1 MPAKRLLI
9 VAVAALGLSFSGYA
23 ASAGSVAQ
31 SGAASLDPSM
41 AVTSKSIFTLI
52 RGGGG
57 GGGGAGRGGGGGG
70 GGGHAMGGRGMGGGG
85 FAMRGGGVFRGR
97 AFRGGL
103 RGRGL
108 RGRGFRGRGFRRGR
122 GGYECVWPYTAPW
135 CYY

>member
-23 ASAGSVAQ
+23 ASAGLVAQ

-41 AVTSKSIFTLI
+41 AVNSKSIFTLI

-57 GGGGAGRGGGGGG
+57 GGGGGGRGGGGG
-70 GGGHAMGGRGMGGGG
+70 GGGHAMGGGGMGRGGS
-85 FAMRGGGVFRGR
+85 AMRGGGMRGGGGFRGR
-97 AFRGGL
+97 AFRGGF
-103 RGRGL
+103 